1 MKKSVKIFCVFLLC
15 IFLLFLILNITFSK
29 YTSKIEVEA
38 SASIACPVIC
48 IENNEY
54 QDIDVLGDKNI
65 SYNFSVKNYDD
76 RVSDVAFKYKLM
88 FEFSQE
94 NAPIIINLYK
104 KEGNEEKRIELL
116 RKSDSKF

>member
-29 YTSKIEVEA
+29 YTSKIEAEA
-38 SASIACPVIC
+38 SASMACPVIC